1 MFTAIEWYYIVG
13 PVSAV
18 AVTAFIACFLCKR
31 RTRGKCKNLYTYV
44 FILNSY
50 SAFQKTFDRRFAKFV
65 VNFRCSSRTWKFQY
79 VTVNQM
85 ANFETN
91 LESRAELRG
100 NVEKLFHHCSRL
112 LFRNVQVQVQG
123 KAIPS
128 FFRQKII
135 ESWLEW
141 KGPFQIG

>member
-31 RTRGKCKNLYTYV
+31 RTRGKCKNLHTYV

-65 VNFRCSSRTWKFQY
+65 VNFICLPRTWKFQY

-91 LESRAELRG
+91 LGISRRTSWECGEVISSLLSVVVSKCASPSARKGNSKFFSAE
-100 NVEKLFHHCSRL
+100 NY
-112 LFRNVQVQVQG
+112 
-123 KAIPS
+123 
-128 FFRQKII
+128 
-135 ESWLEW
+135 
-141 KGPFQIG
+141 